1 VCVNGDRGDNH
12 QSNLKTRR
20 DDCAARVAPMTSSS
34 VAKGALWREHMA
46 THDAMVADMRAKGIP
61 DVPWSSSKR
70 LQSALAVHMIY
81 TSWVLSPILTALAM
95 IFVPKCRVYVFA
107 YLFASAVLK
116 IRMPV
121 NALHRYF
128 CWLSA
133 GETNGWALV
142 FDNGEGKG
150 HECELDCEKN
160 TYLFA
165 SHPHGLFTAGVVNNL
180 ILSESALAKVR
191 APLVRFFIN
200 EFLITVFPLIKDA
213 LSSLG
218 FVACTAKNMKHYL
231 SKGESGCIVVG
242 GVKEV
247 VLTGNI
253 DVEELYLRNAY
264 GFVKVAIQS
273 GASLVPVYTF
283 GESLATG
290 PDYVPFREL
299 RKKLTYKFDFPF
311 RSLDLIH
318 RWGLCF
324 PRGKLTTVI
333 GAPIKVEKN
342 ENPTREEVKALHAK
356 YCDTLLALIERNK
369 VAAGYPS
376 QVTRLV

>member
-1 VCVNGDRGDNH
+1 MLASQAGVHGGMKSERIARG
-12 QSNLKTRR
+12 S
-20 DDCAARVAPMTSSS
+20 
-34 VAKGALWREHMA
+34 LWREHVDA
-46 THDAMVADMRAKGIP
+46 HRAMVREMSLAGVE

-70 LQSALAVHMIY
+70 LQSVLAVHVIY
-81 TSWVLSPILTALAM
+81 TSWVLSPILTIAAV
-95 IFVPKCRVYVFA
+95 IFVKKSRAIIFA
-107 YLFASAVLK
+107 YLFASIVLGL
-116 IRMPV
+116 RAPV

-150 HECELDCEKN
+150 HECALDCEKN

-165 SHPHGLFTAGVVNNL
+165 AHPHGLFTAGVVNNL
-180 ILSESALAKVR
+180 ILSEKALARIR

-200 EFLITVFPLIKDA
+200 QHLITMFPLIKDA

-231 SKGESGCIVVG
+231 NKGESGCIVVG

-247 VLTGNI
+247 VLTGNV
-253 DVEELYLRNAY
+253 DMEELYLRRAF
-264 GFVKVAIQS
+264 GFIKVAMQT

-290 PDYVPFREL
+290 PDYVPFREI
-299 RKKLTYKFDFPF
+299 RKKLTYRFDFPF

-324 PRGKLTTVI
+324 PRGKLTTVV
-333 GAPIKVEKN
+333 GEPIRVEKN
-342 ENPTREEVKALHAK
+342 LNPTRDEIQAVHAK
-356 YCDTLLALIERNK
+356 YCEALLALIERNK
-369 VAAGYPS
+369 AAAGYPT
-376 QVTRLV
+376 QVTKLV